1 MFKISTVIL
10 LIISI
15 FLIHSCEKD
24 KPTLPSIVTVPVTE
38 ISNITAT
45 SGGEII
51 SDGRGDIVLQ
61 GICWGTDTIPTIRK
75 NIALDSTE
83 VDSFTC
89 KMAGLN
95 PNTTYYVR
103 AFATNNAG
111 TGYGSVMSFTTQN
124 YGTVGDIDGNIYN
137 IVPIGTQI
145 WMAENLKTTK
155 YKNGASIPLVTDKA
169 AWSSLTTPGY
179 CWYNNEE
186 AAYKNTYGALYN
198 WYTANTGILCPAGW
212 HVPTDAEFTTLT
224 TYLGGEGSAGAKM
237 KEAGITHW
245 ANPNTGATNE
255 SGFLGLPGGCL
266 YKGGSWDNIG
276 LYGGWWSSTWYYP
289 HAYSRT
295 LVYNRTTISRYNADE
310 ETGFSVR
317 CLKD

>member
-103 AFATNNAG
+103 AFATNIAG
-111 TGYGSVMSFTTQN
+111 IGYGSPISFTTLPGKAPTALTQPATN
-124 YGTVGDIDGNIYN
+124 VTTTGATINGIVNANGTSTKVIFYFDKSGVILWG
-137 IVPIGTQI
+137 IVPAIPSQLMGNEDQAVSANITGLKPGVSYSFQVVPVNEFGQTIGARQ
-145 WMAENLKTTK
+145 
-155 YKNGASIPLVTDKA
+155 S
-169 AWSSLTTPGY
+169 
-179 CWYNNEE
+179 
-186 AAYKNTYGALYN
+186 
-198 WYTANTGILCPAGW
+198 
-212 HVPTDAEFTTLT
+212 FTTLGGARTAT
-224 TYLGGEGSAGAKM
+224 THDATIITTTDSAR
-237 KEAGITHW
+237 W
-245 ANPNTGATNE
+245 QSLNTGATN
-255 SGFLGLPGGCL
+255 
-266 YKGGSWDNIG
+266 
-276 LYGGWWSSTWYYP
+276 
-289 HAYSRT
+289 
-295 LVYNRTTISRYNADE
+295 
-310 ETGFSVR
+310 
-317 CLKD
+317 